1 MHKKMV
7 HISDKKLK
15 DMEDMEKLEAISD
28 KDLNEEQDRMKE
40 TLNESRRWVQDVSMG
55 NMASSARF

>member
-1 MHKKMV
+1 MV
-7 HISDKKLK
+7 HISDKKL
-15 DMEDMEKLEAISD
+15 EDMEKLEAISD

-40 TLNESRRWVQDVSMG
+40 TLNESRRWVQDASMG